1 MNGRQFIYHMRGL
14 NKTYP
19 GNRKVLENINLSF
32 YPDAKI
38 GVLGV
43 NGSGKSTLLRIMAG
57 IDTDFTG
64 DGQLTDKGAVFGRVD
79 IRAASLDTGIGRR
92 DKHLRSADFFDV
104 DRFGEISVVVTAVHP
119 TKGKAADLRTSF
131 TIKGVTA
138 EVPLAVVI
146 SELDDGSIRIT
157 GETKLDRDRFDL
169 GWNRGGMMSSTAT
182 VAADA
187 IFVRVSQ

>member
-1 MNGRQFIYHMRGL
+1 M
-14 NKTYP
+14 TT
-19 GNRKVLENINLSF
+19 LE
-32 YPDAKI
+32 
-38 GVLGV
+38 
-43 NGSGKSTLLRIMAG
+43 TLLHDPDMAG
-57 IDTDFTG
+57 VWNLAPERSAITFKIRNMWGLVNVKGRFTDFTG
-64 DGQLTDKGAVFGRVD
+64 DGQLTGEGAVSGRVD
-79 IRAASLDTGIGRR
+79 IRAASLNTGIGRR

-104 DRFGEISVVVTAVHP
+104 ERFAEISVVVTAVHP
-119 TKGKAADLRTSF
+119 TRGKAADLRTSF

-138 EVPLAVVI
+138 EVSLPVTI

-169 GWNRGGMMSSTAT
+169 GWNRAGMMSSTAT

>member
-1 MNGRQFIYHMRGL
+1 
-14 NKTYP
+14 
-19 GNRKVLENINLSF
+19 
-32 YPDAKI
+32 
-38 GVLGV
+38 
-43 NGSGKSTLLRIMAG
+43 
-57 IDTDFTG
+57 
-64 DGQLTDKGAVFGRVD
+64 
-79 IRAASLDTGIGRR
+79 
-92 DKHLRSADFFDV
+92 
-104 DRFGEISVVVTAVHP
+104 VHP